1 MTAAAFHPDGHLFAA
16 GGVDGQVKLF
26 HVKTGELAASFEAEG
41 PIESIVFS
49 ENGFWFAAST
59 KDSTSI
65 IIFDLRKE
73 GKAAQAKVLDIGGKV
88 ESIKW
93 DYSGQFLATGGP
105 SGITVQQYTK
115 SSKAWSE
122 PLKSAVPAAAVEW
135 GAQAH
140 TLVAVSTEGV
150 LSVLGGQ

>member
-1 MTAAAFHPDGHLFAA
+1 M
-16 GGVDGQVKLF
+16 
-26 HVKTGELAASFEAEG
+26 
-41 PIESIVFS
+41 PIVSIVFS

-59 KDSTSI
+59 KDSTSVI
-65 IIFDLRKE
+65 VFDLRKE

-122 PLKSAVPAAAVEW
+122 PLRSAVPAAAVEW
-135 GAQAH
+135 GAHAE
-140 TLVAVSTEGV
+140 TLVAVNADGV